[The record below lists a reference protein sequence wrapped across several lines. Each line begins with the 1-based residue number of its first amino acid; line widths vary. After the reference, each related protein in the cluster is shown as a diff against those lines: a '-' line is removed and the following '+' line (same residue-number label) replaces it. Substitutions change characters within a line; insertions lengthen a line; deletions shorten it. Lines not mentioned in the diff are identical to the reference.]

1 MLALILADGN
11 IVCLIQQD
19 IRRHEAGIGEQS
31 AVYIVGVL
39 CALILKLRHAA
50 ELAEHGVAIEYPAK
64 LCMLVNMALQ
74 EQNVLFRV
82 YAAGNVL
89 GKLLEAAAAQQL
101 RILAHGERVQIG
113 HEIIAVKFI
122 CSCAPVLHGSQIIAE
137 VKIARGLNARQHA
150 FLFYLFHLSYLLF
163 DLILI

>member
-1 MLALILADGN
+1 
-11 IVCLIQQD
+11 
-19 IRRHEAGIGEQS
+19 
-31 AVYIVGVL
+31 
-39 CALILKLRHAA
+39 
-50 ELAEHGVAIEYPAK
+50 
-64 LCMLVNMALQ
+64 MLVNMALQ

-122 CSCAPVLHGSQIIAE
+122 GSCTPVFHGSQIIAE